1 MACADQLC
9 FPVID
14 SGPLQVGNG
23 VAVLDRGA
31 AVGSVNFVVRELLPA
46 LSTIAV
52 PGPGLLEETGK

>member
-1 MACADQLC
+1 MLAL
-9 FPVID
+9 ID

-46 LSTIAV
+46 LSTIAL
-52 PGPGLLEETGK
+52 PLAGPGLLEETGK